1 MSSPPSLQAQWL
13 QIKLGQ
19 SWTSKNLILKQKV
32 LKLKMEIFIFWWKQD
47 NNLKKFWLTWDLNKW
62 RQTDMCNLHSGIL
75 MHCFNLR
82 LILLEMHMILSSCQ
96 SQNKLEL
103 MKKSTNKK
111 SRKFM
116 KKEVMEVK
124 DTTMN
129 GILNKQRKIC
139 WELTQLQFLLE
150 YYRKSQ
156 NKFLSDQENSSL
168 LIEFL
173 ETRL

>member
-1 MSSPPSLQAQWL
+1 
-13 QIKLGQ
+13 
-19 SWTSKNLILKQKV
+19 
-32 LKLKMEIFIFWWKQD
+32 
-47 NNLKKFWLTWDLNKW
+47 
-62 RQTDMCNLHSGIL
+62 
-75 MHCFNLR
+75 
-82 LILLEMHMILSSCQ
+82 
-96 SQNKLEL
+96 
-103 MKKSTNKK
+103 
-111 SRKFM
+111 M

>member
-1 MSSPPSLQAQWL
+1 
-13 QIKLGQ
+13 
-19 SWTSKNLILKQKV
+19 
-32 LKLKMEIFIFWWKQD
+32 
-47 NNLKKFWLTWDLNKW
+47 
-62 RQTDMCNLHSGIL
+62 MCNLHSGIL

-139 WELTQLQFLLE
+139 
-150 YYRKSQ
+150 
-156 NKFLSDQENSSL
+156 
-168 LIEFL
+168 
-173 ETRL
+173 